1 MLHTLKIIMVV
12 TFKIKVYVNIVMVEH
27 TFCRSIFLTRK
38 LALINYISAL
48 CINFLKKY
56 TYKVTLVSAQIFLE
70 LHKFWTRKGFEVR
83 PLFEFSCKKC
93 VSSYFGSQVK
103 VLRKCE
109 RVCMC

>member
-56 TYKVTLVSAQIFLE
+56 TYKE
-70 LHKFWTRKGFEVR
+70 KGFEAK
-83 PLFEFSCKKC
+83 PLCEFSCKKC
-93 VSSYFGSQVK
+93 VSSFFGSQVK

-109 RVCMC
+109 RVCVC